1 MRQPSALLEIQD
13 VHMYNK
19 YSNKQDMR
27 SKITALLMVIAI
39 AVVMLPQLA
48 FADNAHDIQEGMQPE
63 EGLNK
68 GNRVCLLDHPEEDY
82 TKVLP
87 CLELIERNTSDGYY
101 LNRITEV
108 IDGTKDIEFAFTM
121 DAGMNN
127 FNKDNFLNKNMSQI
141 KIYDEKEEKV
151 VAAGNSSNTGEI
163 KFLRNHLTEDIN
175 NHGSKKTDAII
186 IGVDQGV
193 LATGTY
199 VLVFGKDLCGNN
211 FEKTLGMDVKF
222 QMDVVAAPELGDM
235 ISKAEGYLGE
245 ITQGDEPGQYSSSS
259 IQKLQQVIDESKTLL
274 ADTSATDEQLRNQS
288 ETLYWALDSFKD
300 SINFKVSQVKISGI
314 GSSVGVGSS
323 GTATAGVSVVP
334 DWAQYRKVT
343 WSVVKEPNDAS
354 EEADNIIIG
363 KNTGKWTASYSG
375 TCYIKATSTK
385 DTSVSEYN
393 KVTVTEDEGVTAI
406 NLSDVSQRVSDMV
419 DRTGKDPQEISALKV
434 FTTDKGTLTDAD
446 VSYISK
452 MKNLKKLDIGATDLT
467 VLASNAFSG
476 HASLEEVV
484 LPEGLT
490 TINGRAFY
498 NCSSLRKIDL
508 PRALTTIGGGAFAGC
523 TSMDSTLVIKAAYP
537 PTYTTYSPV
546 FGDAFNGKDDDRP
559 ASVKTI
565 SVPYGCSE
573 DYKSQQ
579 GWRAQKVIERDR
591 CSLDVTFTES
601 GTLADAAE
609 KALQKKGVGEDEVTD
624 LKISS
629 PDGVQFARSEDVTN
643 YLQQNFLNATTLD
656 LSDTEFEGNKCNANV
671 FRNRISLKHII
682 LPDSTNNIGG
692 QCFYGCKNLRE
703 IILPSSLTHIGSG
716 AFGECI
722 QLSDT
727 IVSEAEK
734 PPAVSGD
741 VFPEQVKKVRTVP
754 GSADD
759 YENDEFWATMER
771 LPMADMKLSASELVI
786 STAQTGTLTA
796 DVKCYG
802 TTEYPVY
809 WESENDSVV
818 KVSSGMGSKITVTGV
833 KAGSADI
840 TATTARGDVTAIC
853 RVTVKKMDAPGSFR
867 ASSAAYNQI
876 KVSWNGVSGAAGYEV
891 FYSTSKSGSYTKKAT
906 LKSSVRSYTFTGLT
920 TGKTY
925 YFKVRGYKVESDST
939 RYAGDY
945 TAVKSAIPTLSKQSA
960 FKVKAGKKS
969 FTASWKKVSGAS
981 GYTVY
986 YSTKKSSGFK
996 SKTVNGSSKVKYTVK
1011 SLKKGKTYY
1020 VKARAYRTVSGK
1032 KVYGPYTSLV
1042 RVKTK

>member
-39 AVVMLPQLA
+39 AVVILPQLA
-48 FADNAHDIQEGMQPE
+48 FADNVHDIQEGMQPE

-68 GNRVCLLDHPEEDY
+68 GNRVCLLNHPKGDY

-101 LNRITEV
+101 LNRITDV

-175 NHGSKKTDAII
+175 NHGSRKTDAII

-259 IQKLQQVIDESKTLL
+259 IQKLQQVIDESKMLL
-274 ADTSATDEQLRNQS
+274 ADTSATDEQLKNQS

-375 TCYIKATSTK
+375 TCYIKATSTR
-385 DTSVSEYN
+385 DTSVSAYT
-393 KVTVTEDEGVTAI
+393 KVMVTEDEGVTAI

-476 HASLEEVV
+476 HSSLEEVV

-537 PTYTTYSPV
+537 PTYTTYSQV
-546 FGDAFNGKDDDRP
+546 YGDAFNGRDDDEP

-609 KALQKKGVGEDEVTD
+609 KALQKKGVREDEVTD

-629 PDGVQFARSEDVTN
+629 PDGIQFARSEDVTN

-722 QLSDT
+722 QLSET

-734 PPAVSGD
+734 PPEVSGD
-741 VFPEQVKKVRTVP
+741 VFPAQVKKVRTVP
-754 GSADD
+754 GSSDD

-771 LPMADMKLSASELVI
+771 LPMAEMELSSTELVI

-802 TTEYPVY
+802 TTDYPVY
-809 WESENDSVV
+809 WESEDENVV
-818 KVSSGMGSKITVTGV
+818 KVSSGMGSKITVTGIR
-833 KAGSADI
+833 AGSADI
-840 TATTARGDVTAIC
+840 TATTARGDVTAVC
-853 RVTVKKMDAPGSFR
+853 KVTVKKMDAPGSFKV
-867 ASSAAYNQI
+867 APTAYNQI
-876 KVSWNGVSGAAGYEV
+876 RVSWSGVSGAAGYEV
-891 FYSTSKSGSYTKKAT
+891 FYSTSKDGSYTKKAT
-906 LKSSVRSYTFTGLT
+906 LKSSARSYTFTGLT

-945 TAVKSAIPTLSKQSA
+945 TAVKSAKPTLSKQSG

-986 YSTKKSSGFK
+986 YSTKKTSGFK
-996 SKTVNGSSKVKYTVK
+996 SKTVKGNSKVKYTVK

-1020 VKARAYRTVSGK
+1020 VKSRAYRTVSGK

-1042 RVKTK
+1042 RVRTK